1 MNNIYLFQ
9 PQYSIEFRDE
19 KNYYLPHSSG
29 CLWSYV
35 AQYDD
40 IKENFALKE
49 IIFKREPVEDVIAR
63 MDNPVYCGFS
73 CYIWNERYCL
83 AAAELIKQRWP
94 KCVIQFGGPQ
104 AQSSMTRYK
113 FIDSFVIGEGEEIF
127 LTTLRTI
134 LKGQAP
140 DLFYAKK
147 RLEDLEIPS
156 PYLTGVF
163 DQIVADH
170 PNVIWAM
177 SLETNRGCPYSCTF
191 CDWGGITY
199 SKVKKFN
206 LEKVAAELDWARRHR
221 VVYMFLADANFG
233 IFKERDL
240 EIAKMI
246 RYTIDNSEIEAVN
259 IQYAKN
265 STDVVFEIA
274 KTIGPHS
281 RGITVSVQSMNDLTL
296 DAIKRKNLDVNNIR
310 YMMEMSQQHDVITYT
325 EVIVG
330 LPHETKESWI
340 AGLGE
345 ILEIGQHQNIDV
357 WFAQLLGNSELASEQ
372 SRREHQITTVMAKDF
387 MSIQT
392 TKGDADIQEYSE
404 VINST
409 RTMATEDI
417 VECYLFAWMIIH
429 FHINGYSQVVARYAR
444 TVKNISY
451 QTFYTEFFKNI
462 EKDSVLGPH
471 FVNLRNI
478 LNIYLTTGDV
488 PENFVGGHALHTM
501 SYKFVYDNRLAA
513 SRVAVE
519 TLSTLVEIDPEVHQ
533 IQNAFIVDS
542 GAEYPQVIEA
552 DYDVFTGHRSPYR
565 YTFNP
570 KVKELP
576 LDDFYTRRR
585 KGLIKNEL
593 ELESNG

>member
-1 MNNIYLFQ
+1 
-9 PQYSIEFRDE
+9 
-19 KNYYLPHSSG
+19 
-29 CLWSYV
+29 
-35 AQYDD
+35 
-40 IKENFALKE
+40 
-49 IIFKREPVEDVIAR
+49 
-63 MDNPVYCGFS
+63 
-73 CYIWNERYCL
+73 
-83 AAAELIKQRWP
+83 
-94 KCVIQFGGPQ
+94 
-104 AQSSMTRYK
+104 
-113 FIDSFVIGEGEEIF
+113 
-127 LTTLRTI
+127 
-134 LKGQAP
+134 
-140 DLFYAKK
+140 
-147 RLEDLEIPS
+147 
-156 PYLTGVF
+156 
-163 DQIVADH
+163 
-170 PNVIWAM
+170 M

-246 RYTIDNSEIEAVN
+246 RYTIDHSEIEAVN

-409 RTMATEDI
+409 QTMSTEDI

-451 QTFYTEFFKNI
+451 QAFYTAFFKHI
-462 EKDSVLGPH
+462 EQDSVLGPH
-471 FVNLRNI
+471 FTNLRSI
-478 LNIYLTTGDV
+478 LKEYLTTGNV

-501 SYKFVYDNRLAA
+501 SYKFVYDNRRAA

-519 TLSTLVEIDPEVHQ
+519 TLSTLVEIDPEIHQ

-542 GAEYPQVIEA
+542 GAEYPQIIEA
-552 DYDVFTGHRSPYR
+552 SYDVFTGRRNSYR

-593 ELESNG
+593 ELESKE

>member
-1 MNNIYLFQ
+1 
-9 PQYSIEFRDE
+9 
-19 KNYYLPHSSG
+19 
-29 CLWSYV
+29 
-35 AQYDD
+35 
-40 IKENFALKE
+40 
-49 IIFKREPVEDVIAR
+49 
-63 MDNPVYCGFS
+63 
-73 CYIWNERYCL
+73 
-83 AAAELIKQRWP
+83 
-94 KCVIQFGGPQ
+94 
-104 AQSSMTRYK
+104 
-113 FIDSFVIGEGEEIF
+113 
-127 LTTLRTI
+127 
-134 LKGQAP
+134 
-140 DLFYAKK
+140 
-147 RLEDLEIPS
+147 
-156 PYLTGVF
+156 
-163 DQIVADH
+163 
-170 PNVIWAM
+170 
-177 SLETNRGCPYSCTF
+177 
-191 CDWGGITY
+191 
-199 SKVKKFN
+199 
-206 LEKVAAELDWARRHR
+206 
-221 VVYMFLADANFG
+221 
-233 IFKERDL
+233 
-240 EIAKMI
+240 
-246 RYTIDNSEIEAVN
+246 
-259 IQYAKN
+259 
-265 STDVVFEIA
+265 
-274 KTIGPHS
+274 
-281 RGITVSVQSMNDLTL
+281 MNDLTL

-409 RTMATEDI
+409 RTMSTEDI

-451 QTFYTEFFKNI
+451 QAFYTAFFKHI
-462 EKDSVLGPH
+462 EQDSVLGPH
-471 FVNLRNI
+471 FTNLRSI
-478 LNIYLTTGDV
+478 LKEYLTTGNV

-501 SYKFVYDNRLAA
+501 SYKFVYDNRRAA

-519 TLSTLVEIDPEVHQ
+519 TLSTLVEIDPEIHQ

-542 GAEYPQVIEA
+542 GAEYPQIIEA
-552 DYDVFTGHRSPYR
+552 SYDVFTGRRNLYR

-593 ELESNG
+593 ELESKE